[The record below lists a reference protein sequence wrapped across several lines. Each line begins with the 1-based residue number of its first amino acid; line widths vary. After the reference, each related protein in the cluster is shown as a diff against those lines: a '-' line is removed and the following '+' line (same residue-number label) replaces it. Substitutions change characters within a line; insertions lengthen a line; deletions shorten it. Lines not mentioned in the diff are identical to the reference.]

1 MKRWIVYPW
10 HQINEIGISAPSYR
24 HLPRG
29 TCRLFAAH
37 CCVFLQ
43 SNTFHPDPSNF
54 HLQIS
59 TLKTPFRE
67 PHHKYDCP
75 ATQTMAGTRST
86 MLVDCCVALDRLD
99 GTHVTRFDHTLC
111 TAPVSP
117 YPHFFMSEVDFEVY
131 RVLSPRKDIPTPS
144 YAYPLRA
151 TPSPLAVGCCIILKS
166 PSPPTVKPF
175 FTPPQNC
182 EFLGFASKIT
192 IPTHIPPAITTLYQ
206 WLVVMKS
213 NLGAGGSLGVR

>member
-43 SNTFHPDPSNF
+43 SNTFYPGPSKF

-59 TLKTPFRE
+59 TLKTPFRV
-67 PHHKYDCP
+67 PHHEYDCP
-75 ATQTMAGTRST
+75 ATQVMAGTRST

-99 GTHVTRFDHTLC
+99 GTHVTRFGHTSC
-111 TAPVSP
+111 TVPLSHRTPIFSMIDVNKCAQSVEAPEKT
-117 YPHFFMSEVDFEVY
+117 YPHLHMYS
-131 RVLSPRKDIPTPS
+131 L
-144 YAYPLRA
+144 A
-151 TPSPLAVGCCIILKS
+151 TPRPRHWLLVVVSFCNRF
-166 PSPPTVKPF
+166 PSPPTGPF
-175 FTPPQNC
+175 F
-182 EFLGFASKIT
+182 
-192 IPTHIPPAITTLYQ
+192 IPPKL
-206 WLVVMKS
+206 
-213 NLGAGGSLGVR
+213 